1 MPNPAAYGVAMFA
14 LTLATAKNIAIGI
27 VIGLVVISL
36 IAAKVMANITKKIIV
51 MIVLIGLAVLVW
63 TQRQSLQS
71 CADKVRAGSGEAT
84 CSFFGND
91 VTINAPLP
99 DAPTSG

>member
-1 MPNPAAYGVAMFA
+1 MFA

-27 VIGLVVISL
+27 VAGLVVISL
-36 IAAKVMANITKKIIV
+36 ITAKVVANVTKKIIV
-51 MIVLIGLAVLVW
+51 VVVLVGLAVLVW

-84 CSFFGND
+84 CSFFGTD

-99 DAPTSG
+99 DAPTGG